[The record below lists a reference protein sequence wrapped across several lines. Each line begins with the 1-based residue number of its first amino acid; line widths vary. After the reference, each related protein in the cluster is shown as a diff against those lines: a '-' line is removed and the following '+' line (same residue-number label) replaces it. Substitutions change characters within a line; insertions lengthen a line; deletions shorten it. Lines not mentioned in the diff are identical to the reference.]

1 MDSPHE
7 REGMA
12 DFDEGPAI
20 QGNPPVIS
28 SGTKVKKPG
37 KLRLFIAEMRLGFL
51 TASVTP
57 VLLGTAIAWATA
69 KVFLWD
75 VFLLT
80 LVAGVSLH
88 LGANIANDYFDHLSG
103 DDDINVDYIRPFSGG
118 SRLIQQGLLSPFA
131 VFVESMFFF
140 MIGGL
145 IGLGLA
151 FTRGMFVLVLGV
163 IGVASGFFYTAPP
176 VRLVSRGIGEVF
188 IGLNFGVLM
197 TLGAYY
203 VQVRTIDY
211 VTILPSIPV
220 ALLIIAVLYIN
231 EFPDYR
237 ADEATGKRTL
247 VVRLGRKN
255 AARGYAVIMTA
266 VYLTILF
273 GVIMNVM
280 PDDTLVAL
288 TTLPLGSLAV
298 RRAVISYEKSFE
310 LIPANAS
317 TVLTHLLTGMFLT
330 LGYVLAGL
338 AVSFLETLVL
348 GFFILAVTLFL
359 SLRIHRRPPPA

>member
-1 MDSPHE
+1 
-7 REGMA
+7 
-12 DFDEGPAI
+12 
-20 QGNPPVIS
+20 
-28 SGTKVKKPG
+28 
-37 KLRLFIAEMRLGFL
+37 
-51 TASVTP
+51 
-57 VLLGTAIAWATA
+57 
-69 KVFLWD
+69 
-75 VFLLT
+75 
-80 LVAGVSLH
+80 
-88 LGANIANDYFDHLSG
+88 
-103 DDDINVDYIRPFSGG
+103 
-118 SRLIQQGLLSPFA
+118 
-131 VFVESMFFF
+131 
-140 MIGGL
+140 
-145 IGLGLA
+145 
-151 FTRGMFVLVLGV
+151 
-163 IGVASGFFYTAPP
+163 
-176 VRLVSRGIGEVF
+176 
-188 IGLNFGVLM
+188 
-197 TLGAYY
+197 YY